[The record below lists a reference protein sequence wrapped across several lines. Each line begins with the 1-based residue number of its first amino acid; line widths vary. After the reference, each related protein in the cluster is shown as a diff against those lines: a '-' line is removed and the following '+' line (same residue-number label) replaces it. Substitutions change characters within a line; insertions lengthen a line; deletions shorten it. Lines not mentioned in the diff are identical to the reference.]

1 MKKTH
6 TSKHLRIRLSIL
18 TGIIFFLLAMVVTIK
33 TMHPDTYVFW
43 FTAEAVCA
51 VVAMLGVN
59 DAMRKAAS
67 E

>member
-6 TSKHLRIRLSIL
+6 TSKQLRIRLSIL
-18 TGIIFFLLAMVVTIK
+18 TGIIFFLLAMVATIK

-51 VVAMLGVN
+51 VVAMFGVN
-59 DAMRKAAS
+59 DAIRKG
-67 E
+67 EE